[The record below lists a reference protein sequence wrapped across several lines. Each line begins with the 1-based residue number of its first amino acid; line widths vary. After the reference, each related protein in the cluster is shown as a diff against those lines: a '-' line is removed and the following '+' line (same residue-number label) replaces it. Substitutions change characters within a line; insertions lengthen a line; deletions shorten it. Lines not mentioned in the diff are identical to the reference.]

1 MWCSC
6 RGGGGRMLDIGWLFL
21 VFSILRSCGGV
32 IIILLSFSSCHSPDE
47 VVVMH
52 VLPLAPAVS
61 HKGGRL
67 GYIIS
72 CEGSVD
78 RLSGGVVCAIYI
90 YVHVVVGWWGG
101 CCCLCCCGWHSCSG
115 HGHLMSVSV
124 CVYSVSLVI
133 SVAPPWCSWCFR
145 AEGMLCLV
153 VVSSWMALDFF
164 YVGKSWSGVC
174 GAFFS
179 LSAKL

>member
-1 MWCSC
+1 M
-6 RGGGGRMLDIGWLFL
+6 
-21 VFSILRSCGGV
+21 
-32 IIILLSFSSCHSPDE
+32 IIILLSFSSCHAPDE

-90 YVHVVVGWWGG
+90 YVYVAVGW
-101 CCCLCCCGWHSCSG
+101 GWRLLS
-115 HGHLMSVSV
+115 
-124 CVYSVSLVI
+124 
-133 SVAPPWCSWCFR
+133 
-145 AEGMLCLV
+145 MLLRMTFML
-153 VVSSWMALDFF
+153 W
-164 YVGKSWSGVC
+164 SWSSYVC
-174 GAFFS
+174 IGMCLFCVFS
-179 LSAKL
+179 Y

>member
-1 MWCSC
+1 M
-6 RGGGGRMLDIGWLFL
+6 
-21 VFSILRSCGGV
+21 
-32 IIILLSFSSCHSPDE
+32 IIILLSFSSCHAPDE

-90 YVHVVVGWWGG
+90 CV
-101 CCCLCCCGWHSCSG
+101 CCGG
-115 HGHLMSVSV
+115 VGVDV
-124 CVYSVSLVI
+124 AVYAVADDIHALVMVI
-133 SVAPPWCSWCFR
+133 
-145 AEGMLCLV
+145 LCLYR
-153 VVSSWMALDFF
+153 
-164 YVGKSWSGVC
+164 YVFILC
-174 GAFFS
+174 
-179 LSAKL
+179 L